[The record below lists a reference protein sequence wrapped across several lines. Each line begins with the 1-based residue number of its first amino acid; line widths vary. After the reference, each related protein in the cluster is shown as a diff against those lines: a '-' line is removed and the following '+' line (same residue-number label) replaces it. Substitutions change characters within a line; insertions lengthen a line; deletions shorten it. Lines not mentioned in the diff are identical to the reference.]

1 MYYKFYFAINNSN
14 LSLLYN
20 TILSKSILKYE
31 ESVEKV
37 FYMKK
42 TQILLIEDDEIASEL
57 IYDFLVDCDFKVDVV
72 NTVTDGISY
81 IKQNGYSLVILDL
94 NLPDFSGFELLKSI
108 KNSISLPIIITSAYS
123 DTQTKVK
130 AFKYGASDYM
140 VKPIDL
146 EELEVRIWAL
156 LGRYSEIKTQDE
168 KNIFKIENNFIIFK
182 QNQLELTSIEFE
194 ILSIL
199 VKYKNQ
205 VISRKDLA
213 SSLSKISNLRSLD
226 HHIKNIRK
234 KIGDDGKNSFYLK
247 TEYGVGYKLV
257 F

>member
-1 MYYKFYFAINNSN
+1 
-14 LSLLYN
+14 
-20 TILSKSILKYE
+20 
-31 ESVEKV
+31 
-37 FYMKK
+37 MKK
-42 TQILLIEDDEIASEL
+42 TQILLVEDDEIAASL
-57 IYDFLVDCDFKVDVV
+57 LHDFLTDCGFVVDVV
-72 NTVTDGISY
+72 FTVTDGISH

-94 NLPDFSGFELLKSI
+94 NLPDYSGLELLKTI
-108 KNSISLPIIITSAYS
+108 KNHISLPIIITSAYG

-146 EELEVRIWAL
+146 EELEVRIWSL
-156 LGRYSEIKTQDE
+156 LGRYSEIKTNED
-168 KNIFKIENNFIIFK
+168 KNIFEIKNNYIVFNN
-182 QNQLELTSIEFE
+182 NQLELTTIEFE

-199 VKYKNQ
+199 IKHKNQ
-205 VISRKDLA
+205 TISRQDLA
-213 SSLSKISNLRSLD
+213 SSLSKISSERSLD

-234 KIGDDGKNSFYLK
+234 KIKDDGKNSKYLK